1 MSSQPSANVSTEL
14 ARSTDATA
22 WSSHSTTQPPRVIEL
37 TEFRHCFV
45 DRSELSED
53 EGLLLWEKYGN
64 QVAVETPSFKTGSKW
79 RLTAQGWMG
88 YIPLSQDLGIRLLPK
103 VDLGNIFRMLEYAFR
118 LENFR
123 FFETLIDCRSLEEFY
138 ERLANVLARRVLDRA
153 RRGYYRAYL
162 GQRDQL
168 PFVRGRLDMGHVL
181 RTPWS
186 PKPLCEFE
194 EHTADIEENQILTWT
209 LWRITQ
215 SGVCSERVLPAVRQ
229 AFRSLQGVTS
239 LEPIAANRCV
249 GRLYN
254 RLNDDYRP
262 LHALSRFFLEQ
273 SGPSHHIG
281 DRQVMPFLID
291 MDRLFELFVAEW
303 LTQKLPPKWTLKR
316 QEEVPLG
323 EDRHFTY
330 RIDLVLYDNETGDVQ
345 AVIDTK
351 YKAVDKPGMDDIQQV
366 HSYAHSKGSRQAVL
380 VYPVAP
386 GIPLNETKGGI
397 HLRSLVF
404 ALGDDLEAAGERFLA
419 ALLG

>member
-1 MSSQPSANVSTEL
+1 MSSQPSVADAAEVESR
-14 ARSTDATA
+14 AQATA
-22 WSSHSTTQPPRVIEL
+22 AVSPATHRPPRVIDL
-37 TEFRHCFV
+37 TEHQPRLV
-45 DRSELSED
+45 APSELSED
-53 EGLLLWEKYGN
+53 EGRLLWEKYST
-64 QVAVETPSFKTGSKW
+64 QVEVDAPSFKTESKW
-79 RLTAQGWMG
+79 RLKSQGWVG
-88 YIPLSQDLGIRLLPK
+88 YIPLSHELGIRLLPK
-103 VDLGNIFRMLEYAFR
+103 VALGNIFRMLEYAFR
-118 LENFR
+118 LENFW
-123 FFETLIDCRSLEEFY
+123 FFDTLVDCQSLEDFY
-138 ERLANVLARRVLDRA
+138 ERLANVLAKRVLDRA

-162 GQRDQL
+162 GQSDHL

-181 RTPWS
+181 RAPWS
-186 PKPLCEFE
+186 PKPFCQFE

-215 SGVCSERVLPAVRQ
+215 GGICSERVLPTVRQ
-229 AFRSLQGVTS
+229 AFRSLQGLTS
-239 LEPIAANRCV
+239 LEPMPAARCV

-303 LTQKLPPKWTLKR
+303 LTQKLPPRWTLKR

-323 EDRHFTY
+323 QDRHFTY
-330 RIDLVLYDNETGDVQ
+330 RIDLVLYDNETGQ
-345 AVIDTK
+345 AHAVIDTK

-366 HSYAHSKGSRQAVL
+366 HSYAHSKAARQAVL
-380 VYPVAP
+380 VYPLAP
-386 GIPLNETKGGI
+386 PLPLNEKKGDI

-404 ALGDDLEAAGERFLA
+404 DLSGDLEKAGEDFLH
-419 ALLG
+419 ALL

>member
-1 MSSQPSANVSTEL
+1 MSSEPGVADAAELVGRVAVTAGVSP
-14 ARSTDATA
+14 AT
-22 WSSHSTTQPPRVIEL
+22 HRQPRVIDL
-37 TEFRHCFV
+37 TEHQPHFV
-45 DRSELSED
+45 APSELSED
-53 EGLLLWEKYGN
+53 EGRLLWQKFKT
-64 QVAVETPSFKTGSKW
+64 QVEVDAPSFKTESKW
-79 RLTAQGWMG
+79 RLTSQGWVG
-88 YIPLSQDLGIRLLPK
+88 YIPLSHELGIRLLPK
-103 VDLGNIFRMLEYAFR
+103 VALGNIFRMLEYAFR

-123 FFETLIDCRSLEEFY
+123 FLEGLVDCQSLEDFY
-138 ERLANVLARRVLDRA
+138 EQLANVLARRILDRA

-162 GQRDQL
+162 GQSDHL
-168 PFVRGRLDMGHVL
+168 PFVRGRLDMGHVM
-181 RTPWS
+181 RRPWS
-186 PKPLCEFE
+186 AKPLCEFE

-215 SGVCSERVLPAVRQ
+215 SGNCSERVLPTVRQ
-229 AFRSLQGVTS
+229 AFRSLQGLTS
-239 LEPIAANRCV
+239 LEPMAADRCV

-303 LTQKLPPKWTLKR
+303 LTRKLPPKWTLKR

-323 EDRHFTY
+323 EDRRFTY
-330 RIDLVLYDNETGDVQ
+330 RIDLVLYDNETGEVH

-404 ALGDDLEAAGERFLA
+404 ALGDDLEKAGEDFLA
-419 ALLG
+419 ALL